1 LHIFAEKIRK
11 KNPWKAH
18 DSNISTASIPYTVRF
33 IKMSAE
39 GEGAY
44 RGAGAARRF
53 VLFIVLFIVF
63 TYRIPFLRSCIRYKR
78 LLVNLE
84 RNLFRST
91 QFLTALAEALFLLD
105 IFLSFCL

>member
-53 VLFIVLFIVF
+53 VLFIVLFIVSF
-63 TYRIPFLRSCIRYKR
+63 VAAISCA
-78 LLVNLE
+78 LV
-84 RNLFRST
+84 F
-91 QFLTALAEALFLLD
+91 D
-105 IFLSFCL
+105 IKDY